1 MPSLSGPLK
10 NEHINTPSRRTLLR
24 LSLGVLALRFAPSA
38 WAQTEAAPLRVIT
51 LFQGATDSAVALG
64 ITPCGIVDSWSEK
77 PTYRYLRSALEPVP
91 HVGLETQPSLEDIAL
106 LKPDVIIAS
115 RFRHERIAP
124 LLKQIAPVVML
135 EEVFEF
141 KKTLALMGVALHRQ
155 QRADEVLNRWHLR
168 TAQLRQQLQQKFAG
182 RWPPTVSI
190 LDVREDHIRSYLPA
204 SFPGSVITELGFDW
218 SEASRAANGVSIKLT
233 SKESL
238 AVVNADIFF
247 VFLRAEKSAV
257 QRNYESLVRHPL
269 WQQMRA
275 PQQGQVWR
283 VDGVAWSLSGG
294 MLGAN
299 LMLDDVARLVT
310 ADVAS

>member
-1 MPSLSGPLK
+1 M
-10 NEHINTPSRRTLLR
+10 R
-24 LSLGVLALRFAPSA
+24 LSLGMLALRYSIPA
-38 WAQTEAAPLRVIT
+38 WAQTDATPLRVIT

-64 ITPCGIVDSWSEK
+64 VTPCGIVDSWSEK
-77 PTYRYLRSALEPVP
+77 PTFHYLRWALDQVP

-106 LKPDVIIAS
+106 LKPDVIVAS
-115 RFRHERIAP
+115 QFRHERIAP

-141 KKTLALMGVALHRQ
+141 KKTLALMGIALYRQ
-155 QRADEVLNRWHLR
+155 QRADDVLAQWQLR
-168 TAQLRQQLQQKFAG
+168 VAQLRLQLQQKFAG

-204 SFPGSVITELGFDW
+204 SFPGSVITELGFNW
-218 SEASRAANGVSIKLT
+218 SDASRAASGVSIKIT

-247 VFLRAEKSAV
+247 VFLRAEKAAV
-257 QRNYESLVRHPL
+257 QRNYESLVQHPL

-283 VDGVAWSLSGG
+283 VNGVAWSLSGG

-299 LMLDDVARLVT
+299 LMLDDVTRLVT
-310 ADVAS
+310 ADAAS

>member
-1 MPSLSGPLK
+1 VKTDLQPHP
-10 NEHINTPSRRTLLR
+10 TRRTLLR
-24 LSLGVLALRFAPSA
+24 LSLGVLAVKFSMPA
-38 WAQTEAAPLRVIT
+38 WAQTDAAPLRVIT
-51 LFQGATDSAVALG
+51 LFQGASDSAVALG
-64 ITPCGIVDSWSEK
+64 VTPCGIVDSWSEK
-77 PTYRYLRSALEPVP
+77 PTYHYLRWALEDVP

-141 KKTLALMGVALHRQ
+141 KKTLALMGLALYRQ
-155 QRADEVLNRWHLR
+155 QQADEVLAHWQQRV
-168 TAQLRQQLQQKFAG
+168 AQLRLQLQQKFAG

-218 SEASRAANGVSIKLT
+218 SEASRAASGVSIKLT

-247 VFLRAEKSAV
+247 IFLRAEKAAV
-257 QRNYESLVRHPL
+257 QRNYESLVQHPL

-275 PQQGQVWR
+275 PQQGRVWR

-299 LMLDDVARLVT
+299 LMLDDVARLVK
-310 ADVAS
+310 AS